1 MRKVLGVT
9 AAVAACLVLLA
20 CNRTPPRQ
28 EVTYAP
34 ETTPSYGGE
43 GNGYGEDG
51 AQAPLPQTNGSA
63 PYGRA
68 DVPPQ
73 YLQPRS
79 YGGGY
84 GRENLPPIQPPQAYA
99 TAPYGRADVPPQYPS
114 SRSYGGG
121 SYGRP
126 NVPPQYP
133 QPRSYS
139 DSYERAAPS
148 PQQPQPRSYGGTSYG
163 RAAAPS
169 DEQLVWKSSPRW
181 STVKS
186 NAKKEG
192 ATPVVKRK
200 APDKFKLAQ
209 AKAEKVGVENLTAED
224 IEGLTPEQITEL
236 RGY

>member
-1 MRKVLGVT
+1 MRKVLAVT
-9 AAVAACLVLLA
+9 AAVAACLALLA

-51 AQAPLPQTNGSA
+51 AQAPLPQTNG
-63 PYGRA
+63 G
-68 DVPPQ
+68 
-73 YLQPRS
+73 
-79 YGGGY
+79 
-84 GRENLPPIQPPQAYA
+84 
-99 TAPYGRADVPPQYPS
+99 APYGRADVPPQYPS

-169 DEQLVWKSSPRW
+169 GEQLVWKSSPRW

-224 IEGLTPEQITEL
+224 IEGLTSEQITEL